1 MWIDNRP
8 KLIIALA
15 VALTAPTAAMADDV
29 LEIRQTLPK
38 GGVET
43 DAEFT
48 RIRVTGKTDNRY
60 DTVTTR
66 QLDFW
71 ITVWGKKPGQMAG
84 KGPLRL
90 TLAADNGA
98 ITIENPDYLQDARVY
113 RLTTPYIDPRSAT
126 VTNVRVSP
134 IKRCN
139 DELDRLSGAA
149 RDRFAREGGVLLQK
163 QAYQL
168 QGVAKH
174 ELWPGGIGFKER
186 YSRDFPATAWANAQ
200 IICAPLA
207 GPKVRTQTR
216 TQGAP
221 ERPGQRREPVIPAA
235 DRPARATPQAPPRAA
250 NFDISIRRVDREGP
264 GGATRL
270 WLYNA
275 GPDTARDC
283 TVTARELEMNSWME
297 LATSS
302 VAARQTLELKAPLPT
317 GPGLNFIVACIG
329 EPASNINNNTATL
342 P

>member
-1 MWIDNRP
+1 MWTANRP
-8 KLIIALA
+8 KLMLALA

-38 GGVET
+38 GGVDT
-43 DAEFT
+43 DAQVT
-48 RIRVTGKTDNRY
+48 RIRVTGKTDTRY
-60 DTVTTR
+60 DTVNTR

-71 ITVWGKKPGQMAG
+71 ITVWGKKPGKMAG

-98 ITIENPDYLQDARVY
+98 ITIEKPDYLQDARVY

-149 RDRFAREGGVLLQK
+149 QDRFAREGGLLLK
-163 QAYQL
+163 KEAYQL
-168 QGVAKH
+168 RGVATH
-174 ELWPGGIGFKER
+174 ELWPGGIGFKEP
-186 YSRDFPATAWANAQ
+186 YQRDFPATAWANVQ

-221 ERPGQRREPVIPAA
+221 DRPGQRREPEIPVPE
-235 DRPARATPQAPPRAA
+235 RPARATPQAAD
-250 NFDISIRRVDREGP
+250 FDIRIRRVDREGP

-275 GPDTARDC
+275 GPDIARAC
-283 TVTARELEMNSWME
+283 TVTGRAGSSASWQAV
-297 LATSS
+297 ATTD
-302 VAARQTLELKAPLPT
+302 VAARQTLELVAPLPT
-317 GPGLNFIVACIG
+317 GADLNFIVACIG
-329 EPASNINNNTATL
+329 EPEGNLNNNTAAL